1 MRRWIR
7 TKLGALGC
15 YGGCGTGCLGAIVVA
30 VVVGWLVLPP
40 IYRREV
46 GNFPLYQAIALS
58 DTAEVRR
65 LLDDGADPNAV
76 SRGSRIVRRDWKSE
90 RPLNDWDTPLIFAV
104 ETGRRDVVTLLLD
117 HGADLHRTRKHGGRF
132 GDRYDG
138 PTALAMAVEAGDLP
152 MVELLLARGARATD
166 VTRGDAIPVVCDAAR
181 LGHEAVVRALA
192 AHGANPAR
200 CP

>member
-1 MRRWIR
+1 M
-7 TKLGALGC
+7 GC
-15 YGGCGTGCLGAIVVA
+15 YGGCGTGCLGALVVA
-30 VVVGWLVLPP
+30 VAVGWFVLPP

-65 LLDDGADPNAV
+65 LLDGGADPNAV
-76 SRGSRIVRRDWKSE
+76 SRGSRIVRREWKSE
-90 RPLNDWDTPLIFAV
+90 RPLNDWDTPLILAV
-104 ETGRRDVVTLLLD
+104 ETGRRDVVTMLLD
-117 HGADLHRTRKHGGRF
+117 HGADVQQTRKHGGRF

-166 VTRGDAIPVVCDAAR
+166 LTRGERLPVVCDAS
-181 LGHEAVVRALA
+181 EAGRAEIVRALVA
-192 AHGANPAR
+192 RGADANAR
-200 CP
+200 CRGR